1 MAKDQAPSA
10 TAKGRA
16 GRNVGRGSKGKAPAR
31 PSAQPPLDGDATARK
46 ANFNPIQWIAGLP
59 KFAQEV
65 RAEARKTTWT
75 SPKETWI
82 TSVMVFIMVV
92 VATLF
97 FFGVDWG
104 VSSIVQMILKI
115 GA

>member
-10 TAKGRA
+10 PLSGRG
-16 GRNVGRGSKGKAPAR
+16 GRNIGRGAPGKAPAR
-31 PSAQPPLDGDATARK
+31 SAGQTAVDT
-46 ANFNPIQWIAGLP
+46 AAP
-59 KFAQEV
+59 KKRTSPVEFFRQV

-75 SPKETWI
+75 SPKETWV
-82 TSVMVFIMVV
+82 TSVMVFIMIV

-97 FFGVDWG
+97 FFGVDAG
-104 VSSIVQMILKI
+104 VSWFVQQVIKI

>member
-10 TAKGRA
+10 PLSGRA
-16 GRNVGRGSKGKAPAR
+16 GRNIGRGPKGKPPAR
-31 PSAQPPLDGDATARK
+31 AGGAKTSVEASPPKPRT
-46 ANFNPIQWIAGLP
+46 NPVEFFRQ
-59 KFAQEV
+59 V

-82 TSVMVFIMVV
+82 TSVMVLIMVV

-97 FFGVDWG
+97 FFGVDWA
-104 VSSIVQMILKI
+104 VSEIVQRLIKI

>member
-10 TAKGRA
+10 PLAARG
-16 GRNVGRGSKGKAPAR
+16 GSNPGRGPKGKPPAR
-31 PSAQPPLDGDATARK
+31 TVGTGAEPAAAPKPPFD
-46 ANFNPIQWIAGLP
+46 PIRFF
-59 KFAQEV
+59 KEV

-82 TSVMVFIMVV
+82 TSVMVFIMVLT
-92 VATLF
+92 ATAF
-97 FFGVDWG
+97 FLTVDWG
-104 VSSIVQMILKI
+104 VSQIVQIIVKI

>member
-10 TAKGRA
+10 LLAGRGGPKPGRGAKG
-16 GRNVGRGSKGKAPAR
+16 KPPAR
-31 PSAQPPLDGDATARK
+31 IVGTGAEPAAAPKPP
-46 ANFNPIQWIAGLP
+46 FNPVRFF
-59 KFAQEV
+59 KEV

-92 VATLF
+92 VATVF
-97 FFGVDWG
+97 FLTVDWG
-104 VSSIVQMILKI
+104 VALIVQQIVKI

>member
-10 TAKGRA
+10 PLSGRG
-16 GRNVGRGSKGKAPAR
+16 GRNIGRGAAGKPPAR
-31 PSAQPPLDGDATARK
+31 SGGGQTAVDTAAPKK
-46 ANFNPIQWIAGLP
+46 AGFNPVRWITNAP
-59 KFAQEV
+59 QFFKEV

-92 VATLF
+92 LATLF
-97 FFGVDWG
+97 FFGVDWA
-104 VSSIVQMILKI
+104 VSMIVQQVIKI

>member
-10 TAKGRA
+10 PLSGRG
-16 GRNVGRGSKGKAPAR
+16 GRNIGRGAQGKAPAR
-31 PSAQPPLDGDATARK
+31 GAGQTAVDT
-46 ANFNPIQWIAGLP
+46 AAP
-59 KFAQEV
+59 KKRVSPVEFFRQV

-97 FFGVDWG
+97 FFGVDAG
-104 VSSIVQMILKI
+104 VSWLVQQVIKI

>member
-10 TAKGRA
+10 PLNGRA
-16 GRNVGRGSKGKAPAR
+16 GRNIGRGPKGKPPAR
-31 PSAQPPLDGDATARK
+31 AGGASNSVEASPPKPRTSPVEFFR
-46 ANFNPIQWIAGLP
+46 Q
-59 KFAQEV
+59 V

-82 TSVMVFIMVV
+82 TSVMVVIMVV
-92 VATLF
+92 TATLF
-97 FFGVDWG
+97 FFGVDAA
-104 VSSIVQMILKI
+104 VSWIVQQVIKI

>member
-10 TAKGRA
+10 PLNGRGGRNIGRGPKGKPPARA
-16 GRNVGRGSKGKAPAR
+16 GGAQS
-31 PSAQPPLDGDATARK
+31 SAEASPPKPRVTPVEFFR
-46 ANFNPIQWIAGLP
+46 Q
-59 KFAQEV
+59 V

-82 TSVMVFIMVV
+82 TSVMVVIMVV

-97 FFGVDWG
+97 FFGVDAA
-104 VSSIVQMILKI
+104 VSWIVQQLIKI

>member
-10 TAKGRA
+10 PLSGRA
-16 GRNVGRGSKGKAPAR
+16 GRNTGRGAKGKAPVR
-31 PSAQPPLDGDATARK
+31 TGGAQTSVEASPPKPRVSPVE
-46 ANFNPIQWIAGLP
+46 FFRQ
-59 KFAQEV
+59 V

-82 TSVMVFIMVV
+82 TSVMVVIMVV
-92 VATLF
+92 LATLF
-97 FFGVDWG
+97 FFGVDAAVQW
-104 VSSIVQMILKI
+104 IVQQLIKI

>member
-10 TAKGRA
+10 PLSGRA
-16 GRNVGRGSKGKAPAR
+16 GRNIGRGPKGKPPAR
-31 PSAQPPLDGDATARK
+31 AGGGQSSVEASPPKPRT
-46 ANFNPIQWIAGLP
+46 NPVEFFRQ
-59 KFAQEV
+59 V

-82 TSVMVFIMVV
+82 TSVMVLIMVV

-97 FFGVDWG
+97 FFGVDFA
-104 VSSIVQMILKI
+104 VSWIVQQLIKI

>member
-1 MAKDQAPSA
+1 MRRTSMAKDQAPSA
-10 TAKGRA
+10 PLSGRG
-16 GRNVGRGSKGKAPAR
+16 GRNIGRGASGKPPAR
-31 PSAQPPLDGDATARK
+31 SGGGQTAVE
-46 ANFNPIQWIAGLP
+46 AAP
-59 KFAQEV
+59 KKPRVSPVEFFRQV

-92 VATLF
+92 LATLF
-97 FFGVDWG
+97 FFGVDAA
-104 VSSIVQMILKI
+104 VSWIVQQLIKI